1 MAKFVYAFR
10 NIFGGVVPVVK
21 MTAGDAISSGY
32 GVPVALSGGQCVDAG
47 DNPAALYGWALLGED
62 AAAADTIDVVPGYPG
77 IQALM
82 AESGTYADARVEDLV
97 SLDKDGDGIYTV
109 NMDGYTGENKTV
121 KVKERFTD
129 VNGNARVWVEAAYNT
144 SQALNEESEL

>member
-1 MAKFVYAFR
+1 MAKHVYAFR
-10 NIFGGVVPVVK
+10 NLFGGIVPVVK

-32 GVPVALSGGQCVDAG
+32 GVPVALSGGQCIDAG

-62 AAAADTIDVVPGYPG
+62 AAADDVIDVVPGYPG

-82 AESGTYADARVEDLV
+82 GESGTYAAARVEDYV
-97 SLDKDGDGIYTV
+97 SLNKDAAGSYTV

-129 VNGNARVWVEAAYNT
+129 VNSNARVWVEMAYT
-144 SQALNEESEL
+144 IGQALNEEAAA